1 MWLSRVHNYYI
12 PNFYNTA
19 FLKSSISEIR
29 PLRCFSEGLNYW
41 SSVLVFIK
49 HLIQPALRN
58 AHAARQND
66 DSGCRAVLWV
76 LGKKKRLLR
85 DRERKKKAG
94 RKVLTICGDAGKS
107 SEGKREKERE
117 RWRMG
122 KRSSWKDTD
131 VESGEIQRA
140 SQGFIA
146 EANRFSVSPMTHP
159 LRRRSVKCISWP
171 GASQPKLSPYLRAS
185 VRHSLLCVPV
195 FPRPLGLSFQSRSFS
210 PLFSPASPKEECIS
224 VVLIWQRLRIRTQC
238 TWLII
243 HDTTETKRE
252 RFI

>member
-1 MWLSRVHNYYI
+1 MTIQDVERSC
-12 PNFYNTA
+12 
-19 FLKSSISEIR
+19 E
-29 PLRCFSEGLNYW
+29 FSVRKRDY
-41 SSVLVFIK
+41 
-49 HLIQPALRN
+49 
-58 AHAARQND
+58 
-66 DSGCRAVLWV
+66 
-76 LGKKKRLLR
+76 LGIE
-85 DRERKKKAG
+85 RERKKQVEKCWLSVVMQERA
-94 RKVLTICGDAGKS
+94 V
-107 SEGKREKERE
+107 KERE
-117 RWRMG
+117 RKKERGGEWG
-122 KRSSWKDTD
+122 RSSWKDTD